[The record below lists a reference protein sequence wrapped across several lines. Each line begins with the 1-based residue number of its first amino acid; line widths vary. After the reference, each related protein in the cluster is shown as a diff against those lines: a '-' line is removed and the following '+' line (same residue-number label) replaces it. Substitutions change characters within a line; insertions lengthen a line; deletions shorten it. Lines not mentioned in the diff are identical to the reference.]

1 MSFVLKRASARV
13 PARAVALVLGPQ
25 LINSVKRK
33 SQQDARIR
41 ILRLIE
47 ANPDYTQRQISE
59 ALGVSLG
66 SVNYCLRAMIDVGF
80 VKAKNFRASDNKL
93 RYAYIL
99 TPQGVAEKLSLTGAF
114 LLRKMQEF
122 EALKM
127 EIDALQS
134 EVKHT
139 IRLTS
144 DHSQ

>member
-1 MSFVLKRASARV
+1 M
-13 PARAVALVLGPQ
+13 
-25 LINSVKRK
+25 

-66 SVNYCLRAMIDVGF
+66 SVNYCLRAMINIGF
-80 VKAKNFRASDNKL
+80 VKAKNFRSSDNKL

-99 TPQGVAEKLSLTGAF
+99 TRQGVAEKLSLTGAF
-114 LLRKMQEF
+114 LLRKLQEF
-122 EALKM
+122 EALKL

-134 EVKHT
+134 EVGHAML
-139 IRLTS
+139 RTS

>member
-1 MSFVLKRASARV
+1 MK
-13 PARAVALVLGPQ
+13 
-25 LINSVKRK
+25 KK

-59 ALGVSLG
+59 ALGISLG

-80 VKAKNFRASDNKL
+80 VKAKNFRSSDNKL

-114 LLRKMQEF
+114 LLRKLQEF
-122 EALKM
+122 EALKV
-127 EIDALQS
+127 EVDALQA
-134 EVKHT
+134 EVNAGNVSTLAPKPVSMSHQNMN
-139 IRLTS
+139 LLEN
-144 DHSQ
+144 

>member
-1 MSFVLKRASARV
+1 MTSSA
-13 PARAVALVLGPQ
+13 
-25 LINSVKRK
+25 KK
-33 SQQDARIR
+33 TSQQDARIR

-66 SVNYCLRAMIDVGF
+66 SVNYCLRAMVDVGF
-80 VKAKNFRASDNKL
+80 VKAKNFRSSDNKL

-122 EALKM
+122 EALKV
-127 EIDALQS
+127 EIVALQS
-134 EVKHT
+134 EVEHPMCQT
-139 IRLTS
+139 FGR
-144 DHSQ
+144 Q